1 MIHYKSDKLNPYSI
15 TSNDIYSIFQDKNN
29 RIWVGTFYG
38 GVNLIDTNE
47 QGETQFINYEN
58 KWK

>member
-1 MIHYKSDKLNPYSI
+1 VIHYKSDELNPYSI

-38 GVNLIDTNE
+38 GVNLINTNE
-47 QGETQFINYEN
+47 QGETQFINYKN
-58 KWK
+58 N

>member
-15 TSNDIYSIFQDKNN
+15 TCNDIYSIFKDKNN

-38 GVNLIDTNE
+38 GVNLINTNE
-47 QGETQFINYEN
+47 QGETQFINYKKN
-58 KWK
+58 